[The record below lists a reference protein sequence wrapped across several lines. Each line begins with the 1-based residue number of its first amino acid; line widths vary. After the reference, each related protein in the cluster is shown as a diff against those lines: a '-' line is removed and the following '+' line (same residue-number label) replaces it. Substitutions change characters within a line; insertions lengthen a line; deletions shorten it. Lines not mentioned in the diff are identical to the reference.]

1 MKSDVIIIGSGLGG
15 LICAKLL
22 AERGKRVT
30 VLERH
35 AVPGGC
41 LQSYRRRG
49 VSFDTGLH
57 YVGGLAEGQRL
68 HGIFERL
75 GLMRLPWQRMDPQ
88 GFDLITI
95 GGETFPFVEGYRN
108 FADTLSD
115 RFPHEREALYKY
127 VELMERAD
135 RLPLGDP
142 EVQTLCAINACD
154 YLHETFHDE
163 LLINVLAGNAL
174 KTELRRESLP
184 LFHFL
189 HATSTFIGGG
199 AWRLQGCG
207 DDIVQLLV
215 DDIKAH
221 GGQVITG
228 AQVEELIET
237 DGLITAAR
245 CTQAGNGHAG
255 KRAPLETYEG
265 DIFISDIHPQ
275 QTFAL
280 VKESK
285 KLSRLF
291 RRRIDMLEN
300 TCGMF
305 TVSLVTHGIP
315 YFNHNKYIYRRANVW
330 EVVGEAS
337 KLCSSTVVGEASKL
351 CSSTVVGEAS
361 KLCGSTVVGEAS
373 KLCSSTVVGE
383 ASKLCS
389 NFSIDRVMVSCMAK
403 PPLRGEVGGGL
414 VIDLLTPVPLS
425 LFDSWNDSRVGRRP
439 DDYRQLKKQLADEC
453 IALAASVM
461 PELQSLEASPTTAQS
476 LEASPTIAQ
485 SLEAS
490 PTIFTSTPLTWRDYT
505 LTPLGSAFGLRK
517 DSRQPLLT
525 ILSPRTPIPNL
536 LLTGQNLML
545 HGLEGVT
552 MTALQ
557 TCAKV

>member
-22 AERGKRVT
+22 AEKGKRVT

-35 AVPGGC
+35 SVPGGC
-41 LQSYRRRG
+41 LQSYRRHG

-57 YVGGLAEGQRL
+57 YVGGLAEGSRL

-75 GLMRLPWQRMDPQ
+75 GLMRLPWQRLDPD
-88 GFDLITI
+88 GFDLVTI
-95 GGETFPFVEGYRN
+95 GGETFPFVEGYQN
-108 FADTLSD
+108 FADALAD
-115 RFPHEREALYKY
+115 RFPHERAALQKY
-127 VELMERAD
+127 VDLMERAD

-142 EVQTLCAINACD
+142 EVQMLCSVNAYD
-154 YLHETFHDE
+154 YLHELFHDE
-163 LLINVLAGNAL
+163 LLINVLSGNAL
-174 KTELRRESLP
+174 KYELRRESLP
-184 LFHFL
+184 LFNFL
-189 HATSTFIGGG
+189 HATSSFIGGG

-207 DDIVQLLV
+207 DDIVRLFV
-215 DDIKAH
+215 SDIESM
-221 GGQVITG
+221 GGQVITN
-228 AQVEELIET
+228 AQVDELIET
-237 DGLITAAR
+237 DGLITAAVVGNASER
-245 CTQAGNGHAG
+245 CNPISAATPGSVLSPLRYESVSHRR
-255 KRAPLETYEG
+255 RAAHYEA
-265 DIFISDIHPQ
+265 DLFISDIHPQ

-280 VKESK
+280 VKKSA

-305 TVSLVTHGIP
+305 TVSLVTDGNIP
-315 YFNHNKYIYRRANVW
+315 YFNHNKYIYREANLW
-330 EVVGEAS
+330 EPPVTGMLGSAE
-337 KLCSSTVVGEASKL
+337 STPGHHNGV
-351 CSSTVVGEAS
+351 
-361 KLCGSTVVGEAS
+361 
-373 KLCSSTVVGE
+373 
-383 ASKLCS
+383 
-389 NFSIDRVMVSCMAK
+389 DRVMVSCMAGSADVSSALGAQTS
-403 PPLRGEVGGGL
+403 PSASAH

-425 LFDSWNDSRVGRRP
+425 LFEKWADSHVGHRP
-439 DDYRQLKKQLADEC
+439 EGYKQLKEHIADEC

-461 PELQSLEASPTTAQS
+461 PELQHSVAL
-476 LEASPTIAQ
+476 PTISEGAQ
-485 SLEAS
+485 RSEAL
-490 PTIFTSTPLTWRDYT
+490 PTKYSSSPLTWRDYT

-557 TCAKV
+557 TCKAC

>member
-15 LICAKLL
+15 LICAKIL

-57 YVGGLAEGQRL
+57 YVGGLAEGSRL
-68 HGIFERL
+68 HDIFARL

-95 GGETFPFVEGYRN
+95 AGETFPFVEGYRN

-221 GGQVITG
+221 GGQVVTG

-245 CTQAGNGHAG
+245 CTQAGDGHAG
-255 KRAPLETYEG
+255 KRTPLETYEATT
-265 DIFISDIHPQ
+265 FISDIHPQ

-280 VKESK
+280 VKEST

-300 TCGMF
+300 THGMF
-305 TVSLVTHGIP
+305 TVSLVTDCIP

-330 EVVGEAS
+330 DS
-337 KLCSSTVVGEASKL
+337 
-351 CSSTVVGEAS
+351 VVGEAS

-373 KLCSSTVVGE
+373 R
-383 ASKLCS
+383 LCS
-389 NFSIDRVMVSCMAK
+389 NFSIDRVMVSCMAFH
-403 PPLRGEVGGGL
+403 PSPLTPHPLPL

-425 LFDSWNDSRVGRRP
+425 LFDYWNDSRVGHRP
-439 DDYRQLKKQLADEC
+439 DDYRLLKEQLAEEC
-453 IALAASVM
+453 IALAARVM
-461 PELQSLEASPTTAQS
+461 PELQSSEASPTKY
-476 LEASPTIAQ
+476 
-485 SLEAS
+485 
-490 PTIFTSTPLTWRDYT
+490 TSTPLTWRDYT
-505 LTPLGSAFGLRK
+505 LTPSGSAFGLRK

-552 MTALQ
+552 MTAIQ
-557 TCAKV
+557 TCDCL

>member
-22 AERGKRVT
+22 AEKGKRVT

-35 AVPGGC
+35 SVPGGC
-41 LQSYRRRG
+41 LQSYRRHG

-57 YVGGLAEGQRL
+57 YVGGLAEGHRL

-75 GLMRLPWQRMDPQ
+75 GLMRLPWQRLDPD
-88 GFDLITI
+88 GFDLVTI
-95 GGETFPFVEGYRN
+95 GGETFPFVEGYQN
-108 FADTLSD
+108 FADALAD
-115 RFPHEREALYKY
+115 RFPHERAALQKY
-127 VELMERAD
+127 VDLMERAD

-142 EVQTLCAINACD
+142 EVQMLCSVNAYD
-154 YLHETFHDE
+154 YLHELFHDE
-163 LLINVLAGNAL
+163 QLINVLSGNAL
-174 KTELRRESLP
+174 KYELRRESLP
-184 LFHFL
+184 LFNFL
-189 HATSTFIGGG
+189 HATSSFIGGG

-207 DDIVQLLV
+207 DDIVRLFV
-215 DDIKAH
+215 SDIESM
-221 GGQVITG
+221 GGQVITN
-228 AQVEELIET
+228 AQVDELIEA
-237 DGLITAAR
+237 DGIITAAR
-245 CTQAGNGHAG
+245 CTNS
-255 KRAPLETYEG
+255 EIYEA
-265 DIFISDIHPQ
+265 DLFISDIHPQ

-280 VKESK
+280 VKKSA

-305 TVSLVTHGIP
+305 TVSLVTDGNIP
-315 YFNHNKYIYRRANVW
+315 YFNHNKYIYREANLW
-330 EVVGEAS
+330 EPPVTGMLGSAE
-337 KLCSSTVVGEASKL
+337 STPGHHNGV
-351 CSSTVVGEAS
+351 
-361 KLCGSTVVGEAS
+361 
-373 KLCSSTVVGE
+373 
-383 ASKLCS
+383 
-389 NFSIDRVMVSCMAK
+389 DRVMVSCMAGSADVSSALGAQTS
-403 PPLRGEVGGGL
+403 PSASAH

-425 LFDSWNDSRVGRRP
+425 LFEKWADSHVGHRP
-439 DDYRQLKKQLADEC
+439 EGYKQLKEHIADDC

-461 PELQSLEASPTTAQS
+461 PELQRSEA
-476 LEASPTIAQ
+476 LPTISERAQ
-485 SLEAS
+485 RSEAL
-490 PTIFTSTPLTWRDYT
+490 PTKYSSSPLTWRDYT

-557 TCAKV
+557 TCKAC

>member
-1 MKSDVIIIGSGLGG
+1 MKSDIIIIGSGLGG
-15 LICAKLL
+15 LVCAKIL
-22 AERGKRVT
+22 AERGQRVT

-35 AVPGGC
+35 TVPGGC

-49 VSFDTGLH
+49 LSFDTGLH

-75 GLMRLPWQRMDPQ
+75 GLMRLPWQRLDPQ

-95 GGETFPFVEGYRN
+95 GGETFPFVEGYKS
-108 FADTLSD
+108 FAGTLAD
-115 RFPHEREALYKY
+115 RFPHEREALYRY
-127 VELMERAD
+127 VALMERAD
-135 RLPLGDP
+135 RLPSGDP
-142 EVQTLCAINACD
+142 EVQTLCSVNAYD

-174 KTELRRESLP
+174 KTELRSESLP
-184 LFHFL
+184 LFNFL

-207 DDIVQLLV
+207 DDIVRLLV
-215 DDIKAH
+215 DDIKAL

-245 CTQAGNGHAG
+245 CTNG
-255 KRAPLETYEG
+255 ESYEATN
-265 DIFISDIHPQ
+265 FISDIHPQ

-280 VKESK
+280 VKESR
-285 KLSRLF
+285 KLTRLF

-300 TCGMF
+300 TQGMF
-305 TVSLVTHGIP
+305 TVSLVAHGIP

-337 KLCSSTVVGEASKL
+337 KLCSNP
-351 CSSTVVGEAS
+351 
-361 KLCGSTVVGEAS
+361 
-373 KLCSSTVVGE
+373 VVGE

-389 NFSIDRVMVSCMAK
+389 NFCIDRVMVSCMGARTSPSAIK
-403 PPLRGEVGGGL
+403 ASEPL

-425 LFDSWNDSRVGRRP
+425 LFDFWADSRVGHRP
-439 DDYRQLKKQLADEC
+439 DDYGQLKQQLANEC

-476 LEASPTIAQ
+476 LEASPTMYI
-485 SLEAS
+485 
-490 PTIFTSTPLTWRDYT
+490 STPLTWRDYT
-505 LTPLGSAFGLRK
+505 LTPSGSAFGLRK

-557 TCAKV
+557 TCASV

>member
-15 LICAKLL
+15 LLCAKIL
-22 AERGKRVT
+22 AEKGQRVT

-35 AVPGGC
+35 SVPGGC
-41 LQSYRRRG
+41 LQSYRRHG
-49 VSFDTGLH
+49 FSFDTGLH
-57 YVGGLAEGQRL
+57 YVGGLAEGSRL
-68 HGIFERL
+68 HDIFERL
-75 GLMRLPWQRMDPQ
+75 GLMRLPWQRLDPQ

-95 GGETFPFVEGYRN
+95 GGKTFPFVEGYKN
-108 FADTLSD
+108 FADTLAN

-127 VELMERAD
+127 VSLMERAD

-142 EVQTLCAINACD
+142 EVQTLCSINAYD

-184 LFHFL
+184 LFNFL
-189 HATSTFIGGG
+189 HATSSFIGGG

-207 DDIVQLLV
+207 DDIVRLLV
-215 DDIKAH
+215 DDIKSQ
-221 GGQVITG
+221 GGQVITST
-228 AQVEELIET
+228 QVEELIES
-237 DGLITAAR
+237 DGIITAAR
-245 CTQAGNGHAG
+245 CTQTGDWHAG
-255 KRAPLETYEG
+255 KRAPLETYEATT
-265 DIFISDIHPQ
+265 FISDIHPQ

-280 VKESK
+280 VKESR

-305 TVSLVTHGIP
+305 TVSLVTDRIP
-315 YFNHNKYIYRRANVW
+315 YFNHNKYIYRKANVW
-330 EVVGEAS
+330 D
-337 KLCSSTVVGEASKL
+337 
-351 CSSTVVGEAS
+351 TVVGEAS
-361 KLCGSTVVGEAS
+361 KLCGSTVVGNAS
-373 KLCSSTVVGE
+373 KRCSH
-383 ASKLCS
+383 
-389 NFSIDRVMVSCMAK
+389 FSIDRVMVSYMAGSADV
-403 PPLRGEVGGGL
+403 PVRNPGARTSPSAMETH

-425 LFDSWNDSRVGRRP
+425 LFQPWADSRVGHRP
-439 DDYRQLKKQLADEC
+439 DDYRQLKQQLADEC

-461 PELQSLEASPTTAQS
+461 PELQRLEALPTTDELQR
-476 LEASPTIAQ
+476 LEALPTKY
-485 SLEAS
+485 
-490 PTIFTSTPLTWRDYT
+490 TSTPLTWRDYT

-557 TCAKV
+557 TCAAILS